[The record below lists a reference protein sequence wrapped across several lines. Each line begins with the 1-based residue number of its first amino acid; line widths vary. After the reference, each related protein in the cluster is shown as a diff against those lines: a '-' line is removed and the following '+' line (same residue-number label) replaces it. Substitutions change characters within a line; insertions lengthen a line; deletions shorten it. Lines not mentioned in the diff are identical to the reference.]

1 MIDVDAYY
9 EQKIGLLWRTLRGG
23 LWHAT
28 PSHRFRTIL
37 KTGHILCDPQLVEGE
52 FQWASANG
60 FTTLCRDIGAV
71 SLFDF
76 GEADWPWIFENHHD
90 WLSFLKA
97 PQLAVPED
105 KWIAIVWIGF
115 DRQSLKNLMDLD
127 SVKEEWKQD
136 STRKLMHRIEVCHKG
151 TMLLSTCCRAV
162 ANCAINPNEFLEF
175 DVLDIQALEEAEKDW
190 KARYS
195 EEFRMRSLPK
205 EQQQM

>member
-127 SVKEEWKQD
+127 SVKDEWKQD
-136 STRKLMHRIEVCHKG
+136 STRKLRELYTKVTKLPLARPRSSADIDRLHKRLG
-151 TMLLSTCCRAV
+151 HLLQRPFKPQVFCKFGS
-162 ANCAINPNEFLEF
+162 
-175 DVLDIQALEEAEKDW
+175 
-190 KARYS
+190 
-195 EEFRMRSLPK
+195 
-205 EQQQM
+205 